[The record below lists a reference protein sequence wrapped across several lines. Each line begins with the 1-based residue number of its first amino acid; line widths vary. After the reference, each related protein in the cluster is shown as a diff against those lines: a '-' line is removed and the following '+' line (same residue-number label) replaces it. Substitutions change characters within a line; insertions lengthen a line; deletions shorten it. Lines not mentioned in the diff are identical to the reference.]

1 MSIRIERRRQPKK
14 RNHPAVVR
22 KQKINKNE
30 LLIRMCKSA
39 PILKSLNIISIIG
52 DRIAGFMHKTD
63 IVKFVELLR

>member
-1 MSIRIERRRQPKK
+1 MSIRIERRWQPEKSPPVVVQK
-14 RNHPAVVR
+14 R
-22 KQKINKNE
+22 KINKNE

>member
-14 RNHPAVVR
+14 SPPMVVQKR
-22 KQKINKNE
+22 KISKNE
-30 LLIRMCKSA
+30 LLIRMWKSA

>member
-1 MSIRIERRRQPKK
+1 MSIRIERRRQPEKSPPVVVQK
-14 RNHPAVVR
+14 R
-22 KQKINKNE
+22 KISKNE